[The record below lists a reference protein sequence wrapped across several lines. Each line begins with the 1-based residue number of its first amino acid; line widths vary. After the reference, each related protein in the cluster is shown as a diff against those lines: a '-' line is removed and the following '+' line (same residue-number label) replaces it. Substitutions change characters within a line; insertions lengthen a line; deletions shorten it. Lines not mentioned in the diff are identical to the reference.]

1 MQEKTWHITVSLSED
16 GDRTQAEAVLRT
28 DAGRE
33 LRHTGIAR
41 RSPQDPDVPLIGD
54 ELATCRALDGLAR
67 DLLDASIADVE
78 RNVHRKASITL

>member
-1 MQEKTWHITVSLSED
+1 MQEKTWQITVSLSED
-16 GDRTQAEAVLRT
+16 GERTQAEAVLRT

-33 LRHTGIAR
+33 VRHTGVAR
-41 RSPQDPDVPLIGD
+41 RSPEDRDVPLIGE

-78 RNVHRKASITL
+78 RNVHAKASITL

>member
-1 MQEKTWHITVSLSED
+1 MQAKTWQITVFLSEE
-16 GDRTQAEAVLRT
+16 GDRTHAEAVLQT
-28 DAGRE
+28 DMGRE
-33 LRHTGIAR
+33 VRHTGVAR
-41 RSPQDPDVPLIGD
+41 RNPDDPDVPVIGD